1 MIKVGTPCNFI
12 FTFAQHHKKSFLDRS
27 FSKLFNELLSIYH
40 IISGKHLDNKH
51 TIIILFCAWDLSNVK
66 LGCPIEYLI
75 GLI

>member
-12 FTFAQHHKKSFLDRS
+12 FTFAQHHKKSFLDRP

-51 TIIILFCAWDLSNVK
+51 TITYIVLCLGSNVK
-66 LGCPIEYLI
+66 LGCPIEFLI